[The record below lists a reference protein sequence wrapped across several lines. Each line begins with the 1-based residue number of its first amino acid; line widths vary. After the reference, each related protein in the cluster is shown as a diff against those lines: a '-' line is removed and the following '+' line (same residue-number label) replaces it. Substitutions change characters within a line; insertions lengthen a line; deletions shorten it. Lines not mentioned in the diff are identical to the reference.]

1 MALKKAISKTEF
13 MYLVIDKYY
22 YNKAENAIYYTN
34 SIFRTNTKEYELYKN
49 SLENKATYKELVSQ
63 LEKKRQIDLN
73 KATEKELKEIESLE
87 NGIKVLKELI
97 KPFED
102 VTRLFPILL
111 QRNEDRLILSEK
123 ISNLDDSVSLIYSS
137 IKNNPLFAE
146 WEAC

>member
-137 IKNNPLFAE
+137 IKNNPLFSD
-146 WEAC
+146 WEDC